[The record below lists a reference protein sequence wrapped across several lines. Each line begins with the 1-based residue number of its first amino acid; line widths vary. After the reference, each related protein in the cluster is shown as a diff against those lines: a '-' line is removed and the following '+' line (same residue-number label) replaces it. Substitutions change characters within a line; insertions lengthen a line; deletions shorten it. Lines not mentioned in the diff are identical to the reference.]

1 MQETQAT
8 AAALEH
14 VPGPGIGG
22 EITFEGVGLSP
33 AALKLK
39 IQNDKEMRQI
49 LTDYVKSEMVE
60 GHHFST
66 TIGTQK
72 LAKPMLLDEG
82 ARNICSLFNLFFGE
96 PRLVEEWL
104 EGDHYRVRAHIG
116 VFNRRGEQV
125 ASGDALCSTR
135 ESKYAFRKSER
146 VCPKCDQAAIR
157 KDNKK
162 EGGGWYCWSK
172 LDGCGAQFPA
182 NEEAITSQQL
192 GRVDNPDLA
201 DAENTVLKIAI
212 KRAKTAAVRDLP
224 VVSEIFAPE
233 GGGGSGDGPQSRNT
247 SSPPQGKGNAAA
259 RNGGTHSAQPSPAP
273 PTTATSVS
281 KAANLWAKLVEKGA
295 EVEDLVTQF
304 LPEGVATIDGV
315 DEQYAE
321 SILEPLSNLLNARL
335 KKSN

>member
-1 MQETQAT
+1 MQDTQAT

-14 VPGPGIGG
+14 VPGPGSSN

-60 GHHFST
+60 GHHFSN

-82 ARNICSLFNLFFGE
+82 ARNIISLFNLFFGE
-96 PRLVEEWL
+96 PKLIEEIID
-104 EGDHYRVRAHIG
+104 GGHYRVRAHIG

-125 ASGDALCSTR
+125 ASGDALCSTK
-135 ESKYAFRKSER
+135 ESKYAFRKAER
-146 VCPKCDQAAIR
+146 VCPKCDTAAIR
-157 KDNKK
+157 KDNKSPQ
-162 EGGGWYCWSK
+162 GGWYCWSK

-192 GRVDNPDLA
+192 GRVDNPDIA
-201 DAENTVLKIAI
+201 DSENTVLKIAI

-233 GGGGSGDGPQSRNT
+233 GGDPAAPASVSPQRAKGGQ
-247 SSPPQGKGNAAA
+247 AA
-259 RNGGTHSAQPSPAP
+259 RNGGTASSEPSPAP
-273 PTTATSVS
+273 PPDPVLVVAGFV
-281 KAANLWAKLVEKGA
+281 AKLHDLGEPIADLKELYLPAGVEEFKDLTPDQA
-295 EVEDLVTQF
+295 EEIREDV
-304 LPEGVATIDGV
+304 
-315 DEQYAE
+315 
-321 SILEPLSNLLNARL
+321 LNALNTKL